1 MEQTQQMIVQQLTA
15 LSERHPALGR
25 RLVQAANNLLNSGT
39 PISESLLAELVK
51 YSRDFNQVKQQLK
64 VETQNTPYTEISL
77 SDLKQ
82 RMQNR
87 VQPAGNPTL
96 RQNSLKL
103 LEGIL
108 SLAHKD
114 QENYQPL
121 QTIQQQASQ
130 LKTLISTTIATD
142 PLPKPVEELASGQHP
157 FSALL
162 TLIEQQDRL
171 SDSQWVVLEEKVA
184 EAFGKT
190 IAVAI
195 SRGKIYQ
202 STVNSPSQTP
212 HPDIV
217 ILEEPTPSQ
226 TQDII
231 IVPSL
236 ETPQN
241 LPQTQTE
248 NIVFGNAPI
257 ASQSQSPSPAS
268 TSMIGLNITVHLQGL
283 GERQF
288 SAKEYAGTR
297 GQGRRLEGF
306 AIALD
311 PKIPD
316 LNLQYTAHISG
327 VGDTPMA
334 SAGQWVGE
342 TGKGR
347 QVEGFAIALTGSQA
361 GKYDVFYNAHIQNK
375 GDVPVCSNGEYCG
388 TRGESLRVEG
398 ISVWIQPKS

>member
-15 LSERHPALGR
+15 LSERHSALGH

-51 YSRDFNQVKQQLK
+51 YSRDFNQVQQQLK
-64 VETQNTPYTEISL
+64 VETQNSPNAEISL
-77 SDLKQ
+77 TDLKQ
-82 RMQNR
+82 RMQNQ
-87 VQPAGNPTL
+87 VQPAARSTL

-108 SLAHKD
+108 SLAHKEQD
-114 QENYQPL
+114 NYQPL
-121 QTIQQQASQ
+121 QTIQQQANQ
-130 LKTLISTTIATD
+130 LKTLISTATETD
-142 PLPKPVEELASGQHP
+142 SLPQPVQELASGQHP
-157 FSALL
+157 LSALL
-162 TLIEQQDRL
+162 TLIEQQDHL
-171 SDSQWVVLEEKVA
+171 NDSQWVVLEEKVA
-184 EAFGKT
+184 EAFGKALA
-190 IAVAI
+190 IAI

-202 STVNSPSQTP
+202 ATNNVQPQP
-212 HPDIV
+212 IHPDIV
-217 ILEEPTPSQ
+217 ILEEPTSSPS
-226 TQDII
+226 QDII

-236 ETPQN
+236 EIPQT

-257 ASQSQSPSPAS
+257 AGQSSAP
-268 TSMIGLNITVHLQGL
+268 TGSMIGLNITVHLQGL

-297 GQGRRLEGF
+297 GQGRPLEGF
-306 AIALD
+306 AISLE

-316 LNLQYTAHISG
+316 LSLQYMAHVSG

-342 TGKGR
+342 TGRER
-347 QVEGFAIALTGSQA
+347 QIEGFAIALTGSQA
-361 GKYDVFYNAHIQNK
+361 RNYDVFYNAHIQNR

-388 TRGESLRVEG
+388 TRGQSLRVEG

>member
-25 RLVQAANNLLNSGT
+25 RLVQAANNLMNSGT

-51 YSRDFNQVKQQLK
+51 YSRDFNQVQQQLK
-64 VETQNTPYTEISL
+64 VETQNTPNTEISL
-77 SDLKQ
+77 MDLKQ

-87 VQPAGNPTL
+87 VQPAGSSTL

-121 QTIQQQASQ
+121 QTIQQQANQ
-130 LKTLISTTIATD
+130 LKTLISTATETD
-142 PLPKPVEELASGQHP
+142 SLPQPIQELASGQHP

-184 EAFGKT
+184 EAFGKSLA
-190 IAVAI
+190 IAI

-202 STVNSPSQTP
+202 STNNTQSQPT

-226 TQDII
+226 SQDII

-236 ETPQN
+236 EIPQN

-257 ASQSQSPSPAS
+257 ASQPPTQ
-268 TSMIGLNITVHLQGL
+268 TQNSMIGLTITVHLQGL

-297 GQGRRLEGF
+297 GQGRPLEGF
-306 AIALD
+306 AISLD

-316 LNLQYTAHISG
+316 LAIQYMAHVSG
-327 VGDTPMA
+327 VGDTPLV

-342 TGKGR
+342 TGRGR
-347 QVEGFAIALTGSQA
+347 QIEGFAITLTGSQ
-361 GKYDVFYNAHIQNK
+361 GRNYDVFYNAHIQNM

-388 TRGESLRVEG
+388 TKGQSLRVEG

>member
-1 MEQTQQMIVQQLTA
+1 MQQTQQMIVQQLTA

-25 RLVQAANNLLNSGT
+25 RLVQAANSLLNSGT

-51 YSRDFNQVKQQLK
+51 YSRDFNQVRQQLTIETGK
-64 VETQNTPYTEISL
+64 VPTTEVSL
-77 SDLKQ
+77 NDLKQ
-82 RMQNR
+82 SINNQ
-87 VQPAGNPTL
+87 VQRTDDSRL

-103 LEGIL
+103 LDGIL

-121 QTIQQQASQ
+121 QPLKQQALQ
-130 LKTLISTTIATD
+130 LKSVISTATE
-142 PLPKPVEELASGQHP
+142 PIPEAAEELASGQHP

-162 TLIEQQDRL
+162 TLVKQQDRL

-190 IAVAI
+190 LAVAI

-202 STVNSPSQTP
+202 PTP
-212 HPDIV
+212 ETQPQATQPDIV
-217 ILEEPTPSQ
+217 ILEEPTPSPSEE
-226 TQDII
+226 II

-236 ETPQN
+236 EIPQN

-257 ASQSQSPSPAS
+257 AGQSTTAKIDS
-268 TSMIGLNITVHLQGL
+268 TVGLDITVHLQGL

-288 SAKEYAGTR
+288 GAKEYAGTR

-306 AIALD
+306 AIDFD
-311 PKIPD
+311 PKIPG
-316 LNLQYTAHISG
+316 LNIQYMAHVSG
-327 VGDTPMA
+327 MGDTPMA
-334 SAGQWVGE
+334 STGQWVGE
-342 TGKGR
+342 TGKER
-347 QVEGFAIALTGSQA
+347 QIEGFAVSLAGSEA
-361 GKYDVFYNAHIQNK
+361 KNYDVFYNAHIQNM

-388 TRGESLRVEG
+388 TRGKSLRVEG
-398 ISVWIQPKS
+398 ISVWVQPKN